1 MKVSGE
7 TVYALLLLF
16 KGEVSHAGLGLSECL
31 PLPTYQSL
39 EGNLVCETATIRN
52 MYALQGT
59 IMKIQ
64 YFNIQ
69 NDDDSHFS

>member
-1 MKVSGE
+1 M
-7 TVYALLLLF
+7 YALLLLF
-16 KGEVSHAGLGLSECL
+16 KGEVSHAGLGILGCL

-39 EGNLVCETATIRN
+39 EGDLVCETATIHN
-52 MYALQGT
+52 VYALQGT

-69 NDDDSHFS
+69 NDEDSHFS